1 MEGLFTPEQEAIREA
16 VLRVC
21 AGFDES
27 YWRRRDDE
35 GGFPEDFV
43 QALAKDGWLGTAMP
57 EEVGGAGLGITETAI
72 VAQAISESGAANS
85 GVSAVVPVMF
95 GLNPVVVAGTDD
107 QKSRML
113 PPVIR
118 REDRPCFG
126 VTEPDAG
133 LDTSKLKTFAERKG
147 DRYIVNG
154 QKIWTTTAQVANKI
168 MLIARTKPV
177 AETKRPLDGLT
188 LFYTDLDRNHV
199 EIREIPKMGRKCV
212 DSNQVFFDNMPVPVE
227 NRIGEE
233 GEGFKLL
240 LHGLNPERIQIAAG
254 LVGLGRAAIR
264 RAAQYAKERIVFD
277 RPIGKNQAIQHRGSP
292 HGCGRGRYRTG
303 SARPAAA
310 WFPRPA
316 WCGR

>member
-177 AETKRPLDGLT
+177 AETKRPL
-188 LFYTDLDRNHV
+188 
-199 EIREIPKMGRKCV
+199 
-212 DSNQVFFDNMPVPVE
+212 S
-227 NRIGEE
+227 
-233 GEGFKLL
+233 
-240 LHGLNPERIQIAAG
+240 
-254 LVGLGRAAIR
+254 
-264 RAAQYAKERIVFD
+264 
-277 RPIGKNQAIQHRGSP
+277 
-292 HGCGRGRYRTG
+292 
-303 SARPAAA
+303 
-310 WFPRPA
+310 
-316 WCGR
+316 